1 MIVSFLCSIK
11 YVSSKI
17 FDREVSFSISCK
29 MVSLICT
36 KTMRLIILLRLLLI
50 HILIWS
56 WYKWFRVCIVANL
69 LKFPENGG
77 EEITKKWNGGKGFIE
92 L

>member
-1 MIVSFLCSIK
+1 
-11 YVSSKI
+11 
-17 FDREVSFSISCK
+17 
-29 MVSLICT
+29 
-36 KTMRLIILLRLLLI
+36 MRLIILLRLLLI